1 MSVSVALQ
9 EEDFDY
15 NPFSQFHIWYSGRD
29 TNSLAIPDSV
39 SLGTAS
45 AEGRVSVRTVLLKGY
60 DTTGF
65 VFYTNY
71 GSRKSSDMA
80 SNPKAA
86 LLFYW
91 PECSRQIRIEG
102 SVVKVTEEE
111 SQVYFASRPRDSQL
125 SAWASKQSSV
135 VADRKFIENRFEFY
149 KNEFA
154 GKIVEKPPFW
164 GGFRLLPD
172 WFEFWQDGGFRL
184 HDRISYKKTGDS
196 WILERLAP

>member
-45 AEGRVSVRTVLLKGY
+45 ADGRVSVRTVLLKGY

-71 GSRKSSDMA
+71 SSRKCFRHGLKSKGCIA
-80 SNPKAA
+80 F
-86 LLFYW
+86 LLAGMQ
-91 PECSRQIRIEG
+91 PPDTNRRQRC
-102 SVVKVTEEE
+102 
-111 SQVYFASRPRDSQL
+111 
-125 SAWASKQSSV
+125 
-135 VADRKFIENRFEFY
+135 
-149 KNEFA
+149 
-154 GKIVEKPPFW
+154 
-164 GGFRLLPD
+164 
-172 WFEFWQDGGFRL
+172 
-184 HDRISYKKTGDS
+184 
-196 WILERLAP
+196 